1 MCYELFL
8 SGIFMTT
15 CTLGKMKYQRLSLFL
30 FVRGLTVI
38 SRLVGLGAEDQQNGL
53 NVIFSCR
60 VE

>member
-1 MCYELFL
+1 
-8 SGIFMTT
+8 MTT